1 MRSFPIDL
9 EIANSG
15 DSFFEPPPDGS
26 RVETAFGW
34 AVPRIVEAETG
45 AARACRETIERFR
58 LRPVPVG
65 LTTAEPDYAWPW
77 LPRLPGT
84 AQTGDV
90 ADRRSTPHQ
99 EMSGTNF
106 IRHDSRLRF
115 APVHR
120 YARLMII
127 NKSRV

>member
-1 MRSFPIDL
+1 MAAILSASRASAAKRSK
-9 EIANSG
+9 
-15 DSFFEPPPDGS
+15 GS
-26 RVETAFGW
+26 AF
-34 AVPRIVEAETG
+34 VPR
-45 AARACRETIERFR
+45 
-58 LRPVPVG
+58 LS
-65 LTTAEPDYAWPW
+65 DYAWPW

-90 ADRRSTPHQ
+90 ADGRSAPHQ
-99 EMSGTNF
+99 EVSGTNF

>member
-1 MRSFPIDL
+1 MSRWPASNRP
-9 EIANSG
+9 S
-15 DSFFEPPPDGS
+15 DG
-26 RVETAFGW
+26 
-34 AVPRIVEAETG
+34 PCPQIVEAETG
-45 AARACRETIERFR
+45 AARECRETIERFR

-90 ADRRSTPHQ
+90 ADGRSAPHQ
-99 EMSGTNF
+99 EVSGTNF
-106 IRHDSRLRF
+106 IRHGSRLRF

-127 NKSRV
+127 NKSGI

>member
-1 MRSFPIDL
+1 MGRAPKS
-9 EIANSG
+9 SK
-15 DSFFEPPPDGS
+15 
-26 RVETAFGW
+26 
-34 AVPRIVEAETG
+34 PRQ
-45 AARACRETIERFR
+45 ARPRECSETIERFR

-90 ADRRSTPHQ
+90 ADGRSPHQ
-99 EMSGTNF
+99 EVSGTNF